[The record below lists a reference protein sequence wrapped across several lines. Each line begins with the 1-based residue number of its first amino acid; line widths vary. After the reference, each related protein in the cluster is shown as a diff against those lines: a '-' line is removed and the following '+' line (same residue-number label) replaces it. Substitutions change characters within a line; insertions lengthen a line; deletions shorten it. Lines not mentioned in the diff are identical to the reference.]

1 MSHNSRTVYQHIIRK
16 NTELFSQNIPYMME
30 KYNINRADAHYLYS
44 LYKCL
49 EQVSANRLTKQMSS
63 VLKNGIDRK
72 TFDEGIAGLGINVA
86 EEVLKNICHFD
97 DFVNWPQFL
106 KIVSISA
113 SKTPEEK
120 LNAILK
126 YVKDSQSDYLTRLQ
140 VDVLV
145 STSLAKFLGRADE
158 QDFNEMKDYFM
169 QMIFKQLDPQN
180 LGRIQ
185 ID

>member
-1 MSHNSRTVYQHIIRK
+1 M
-16 NTELFSQNIPYMME
+16 LE
-30 KYNINRADAHYLYS
+30 KYNISRADAHDLYC

-49 EQVSANRLTKQMSS
+49 EQVSANRLVKRMSD

-113 SKTPEEK
+113 SKTP
-120 LNAILK
+120 
-126 YVKDSQSDYLTRLQ
+126 
-140 VDVLV
+140 
-145 STSLAKFLGRADE
+145 
-158 QDFNEMKDYFM
+158 
-169 QMIFKQLDPQN
+169 
-180 LGRIQ
+180 
-185 ID
+185 